1 MTNHGGV
8 NQECVKGCCGE
19 CECHHKGII
28 EAEVLLLAATFHDDG
43 LAAAKI
49 GVGHHLAGQR
59 RILARKTDLED
70 ITAIGCG
77 IDAVVGTAAIE
88 LTYLVES
95 IGSVS
100 LTYLHI
106 HPEKHITL
114 LLASERREG
123 GYYVFCLKRFWQADL
138 KPMAGHFVSV
148 EAHFFLSF
156 PLFFVFLSVG
166 AAGVAEASVG
176 SPIIMGL
183 YCSALNRNRSA
194 SSCLS
199 FICGSLS

>member
-28 EAEVLLLAATFHDDG
+28 EAEVLLLAATFHDDR

-49 GVGHHLAGQR
+49 GIGPHLAGQR

-70 ITAIGCG
+70 ITAVSCG
-77 IDAVVGTAAIE
+77 IDAVVGSAAVE
-88 LTYLVES
+88 LTYLIEG

-123 GYYVFCLKRFWQADL
+123 GYYVFCLERIGQTDL
-138 KPMAGHFVSV
+138 KTVAGHSV
-148 EAHFFLSF
+148 GAEAHFFLSF
-156 PLFFVFLSVG
+156 PLCFVFLSV
-166 AAGVAEASVG
+166 
-176 SPIIMGL
+176 
-183 YCSALNRNRSA
+183 
-194 SSCLS
+194 
-199 FICGSLS
+199 